1 MEKNCPNCKTAM
13 TETSYEH
20 ISINQCRSCK
30 GVWLD
35 AGELD
40 KIKKKIEEEIEDG
53 SDSGF
58 LNGMIIGGIL
68 F

>member
-1 MEKNCPNCKTAM
+1 M

-20 ISINQCRSCK
+20 ISIDQCPSCK

-35 AGELD
+35 AGELE
-40 KIKKKIEEEIEDG
+40 KIKEKIEEEIEDSG
-53 SDSGF
+53 SSGF
-58 LNGMIIGGIL
+58 VNGMIVGGLL